1 MARKYLFVVG
11 RARVQQKITK
21 MQLFTNI
28 NGKNNN
34 TNTKRWLSRNEY
46 V

>member
-34 TNTKRWLSRNEY
+34 NTNTKR
-46 V
+46 